1 MANEPTV
8 LVTGAGG
15 NLGGRVV
22 ELLLEQNYPG
32 KIIAGTRDPSKLAAF
47 SSRGVETRR
56 LDWDDEAALAA
67 SFAGAD
73 RALIIS
79 GDKLEGRSEK
89 HVRTVEAAAAAGVKH
104 LSYTSML
111 APERYQDIPIAPSH
125 LATEQALQ
133 RSGVPYVALRN
144 LWYTE
149 VLIDTLKRALAEG
162 KWVTAAADGKVAY
175 VTREDC
181 ARAAAGVLAAS
192 DAPTGVLAV
201 TGLEALSVRQ
211 IAAIATEITGNPIE
225 VVAVTDAQM
234 TEGMRAAHVPEEII
248 SLVVGIERFNREGDG
263 SQVTDT
269 VERLTGRKPQGIHA
283 FLDAH
288 ADALRG

>member
-1 MANEPTV
+1 MASEPTV

-15 NLGGRVV
+15 RFGARVI

-32 KIIAGTRDPSKLAAF
+32 RIIAGTRDPLKLSAL
-47 SSRGVETRR
+47 SSRGVDIRR
-56 LDWDDEAALAA
+56 LDWDDVA
-67 SFAGAD
+67 SLRPAFAGAD

-111 APERYQDIPIAPSH
+111 GPERHQDIPIAPSH

-133 RSGVPYVALRN
+133 RSGVAYLTLQN

-149 VLIDTLKRALAEG
+149 VLIDVLKRALAEG
-162 KWVTAAADGKVAY
+162 RWVTAAGDGKVAY

-181 ARAAAGVLAAS
+181 ARTAAASLAAS
-192 DAPTGVLAV
+192 EPPTGALPV
-201 TGLEALSVRQ
+201 TGPEALSVRE
-211 IAAIATEITGNPIE
+211 IAAIATELTGKPIE
-225 VVAVTDAQM
+225 VLDVTDEQM
-234 TEGMRAAHVPEEII
+234 ADGMRAAHVPEEVVR
-248 SLVVGIERFNREGDG
+248 LVVGIERLNRDGDG

-269 VERLTGRKPQGIHA
+269 VERLTGRKPKSIRA
-283 FLDAH
+283 FLTEH
-288 ADALRG
+288 ADELRV